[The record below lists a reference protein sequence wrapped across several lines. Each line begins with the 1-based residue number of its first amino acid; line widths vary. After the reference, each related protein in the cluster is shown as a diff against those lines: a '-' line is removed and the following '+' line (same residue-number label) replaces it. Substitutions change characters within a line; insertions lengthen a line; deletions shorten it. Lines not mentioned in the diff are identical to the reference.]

1 MADGTLQT
9 LVFRGSMLVL
19 VAGTTLA
26 CDLDG
31 DFERGTGGSVADDSG
46 DDVSETGAT
55 PDSDAEG
62 ESGEGGGEG
71 GDSGQSDSGQSD
83 SGQSDS
89 GQSDSGQ
96 SDSGPSLIDVLIVID
111 DSPSMIEEQ
120 LAVVTVIPEL
130 VDAALT
136 HFPSADIR
144 IGVITSSDASMH
156 GHACGLVLA
165 GDGTL
170 STQGLTSAQLDL
182 WLACALAV
190 GTLGHDDEQQAAA
203 IFAALDGEGDVDAFL
218 RPDAALMLVL
228 ASDEDDE
235 HSPGSGSEWAVELA
249 ARLALPD
256 HAMVFG
262 LLGDASSPCATPS
275 LPSLGGLLD
284 ISIHAGDAVE
294 LRAMIEATPNHA
306 IGSICAGEQSAFV
319 AAAAAIMVE
328 VAG

>member
-9 LVFRGSMLVL
+9 LVIRGSMLVL

-26 CDLDG
+26 CDLD
-31 DFERGTGGSVADDSG
+31 DFERGTGGSVADDSD
-46 DDVSETGAT
+46 DDVSETGGT

-96 SDSGPSLIDVLIVID
+96 AEESLAQIDVLIVID

-170 STQGLTSAQLDL
+170 STAGLTTLQLDV

-190 GTLGHDDEQQAAA
+190 GTLGDDDEQQAGV
-203 IFAALDGEGDVDAFL
+203 IFAALDGEADIDAFL

-256 HAMVFG
+256 DAMVFG
-262 LLGDASSPCATPS
+262 LLGDGSSSCAAPS

-284 ISIHAGDAVE
+284 IGSHAADAVE
-294 LRAMIEATPNHA
+294 LRAMIEATSHHA
-306 IGSICAGEQSAFV
+306 IGSICASDHSAFV
-319 AAAAAIMVE
+319 AAA
-328 VAG
+328 VAVMADVAD

>member
-9 LVFRGSMLVL
+9 LAIRGSMLVL
-19 VAGTTLA
+19 VAGATLA

-31 DFERGTGGSVADDSG
+31 DLERGTDGSVADDSG
-46 DDVSETGAT
+46 DDVSETQTGET
-55 PDSDAEG
+55 PDSEG

-71 GDSGQSDSGQSD
+71 GESGQSESGQSE
-83 SGQSDS
+83 SGQSES
-89 GQSDSGQ
+89 GQSEESLA
-96 SDSGPSLIDVLIVID
+96 LIDVLIVID

-120 LAVVTVIPEL
+120 LAVVTAIPDL
-130 VDAALT
+130 IDAALT

-144 IGVITSSDASMH
+144 IGVITSSDSSMH

-170 STQGLTSAQLDL
+170 STAGLTTLQLDV

-203 IFAALDGEGDVDAFL
+203 IFAALDGAGDVDAFL

-235 HSPGSGSEWAVELA
+235 HSPGNGSEWGAELL
-249 ARLALPD
+249 ARVALSD
-256 HAMVFG
+256 HAMAFG
-262 LLGDASSPCATPS
+262 LLGDGSSSCSAPS

-284 ISIHAGDAVE
+284 IGIHAGDAVE
-294 LRAMIEATPNHA
+294 LRAMIQATSHHA
-306 IGSICAGEQSAFV
+306 MGSICASDHGAFV
-319 AAAAAIMVE
+319 AAAASVMAE